1 MNLKLGIVGWP
12 LTKTYSPLIHK
23 LLGEF
28 LGINVEYQKVPI
40 ENLDRQKIQD
50 INSKFDGYNITVP
63 HKNKIIELIE
73 NTDGYLPDHHVKE
86 LGICN
91 TIKLVDNNIYAFNT
105 DIEGINKSLDSTSE
119 PYSRSP
125 RGCAQTFQQA
135 RSPSAFAETEFE
147 TFRRHTGV
155 CVCVCVC
162 VSMHVCMYVCACIY
176 VRVRACIYVRVCM
189 CVRLCVRV

>member
-50 INSKFDGYNITVP
+50 VNLKFDGYNITVP

-105 DIEGINKSLDSTSE
+105 DTVSYTHLTLPTI
-119 PYSRSP
+119 YS
-125 RGCAQTFQQA
+125 
-135 RSPSAFAETEFE
+135 
-147 TFRRHTGV
+147 V
-155 CVCVCVC
+155 
-162 VSMHVCMYVCACIY
+162 
-176 VRVRACIYVRVCM
+176 
-189 CVRLCVRV
+189 

>member
-28 LGINVEYQKVPI
+28 LGINVDYQKVPI

-73 NTDGYLPDHHVKE
+73 NTDGYLRGFGFIRFIIFTFA
-86 LGICN
+86 LAYYFSI
-91 TIKLVDNNIYAFNT
+91 DNYW
-105 DIEGINKSLDSTSE
+105 
-119 PYSRSP
+119 
-125 RGCAQTFQQA
+125 
-135 RSPSAFAETEFE
+135 
-147 TFRRHTGV
+147 
-155 CVCVCVC
+155 
-162 VSMHVCMYVCACIY
+162 
-176 VRVRACIYVRVCM
+176 RVEDYKD
-189 CVRLCVRV
+189 